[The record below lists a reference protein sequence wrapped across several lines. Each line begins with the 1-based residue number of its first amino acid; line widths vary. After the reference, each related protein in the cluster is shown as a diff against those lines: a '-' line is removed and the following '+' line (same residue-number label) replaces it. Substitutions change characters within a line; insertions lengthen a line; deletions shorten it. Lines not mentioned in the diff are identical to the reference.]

1 VSHAAAGYDGVVD
14 LGDPV
19 SYLALEA
26 GTPVFASDGTEVGR
40 VGRVI
45 ADTDADIFEGLV
57 VDLDDGG
64 QRFAEGDDVVLA
76 MHARGVVLSVDADA
90 ARALPDP
97 ADR

>member
-1 VSHAAAGYDGVVD
+1 VD

-19 SYLALEA
+19 SYLALET
-26 GTPVFASDGTEVGR
+26 GTPVFASDGRELGSV
-40 VGRVI
+40 
-45 ADTDADIFEGLV
+45 ADILADEDADIFEGIV

-64 QRFAEGDDVVLA
+64 QRFAAADDVVLA
-76 MHARGVVLSVDADA
+76 MHVRGVVLAVDSAD